1 MSQALIQEI
10 QAPVSFGEEECKRLA
25 RRYHPGDVTVA
36 SAANEYSPERFL
48 RLFLTA
54 HGMAPVGNWQT
65 HTYARVTD
73 SLSLRDHFFLIPIP
87 FRRRKQ
93 DSQTADETRPT
104 IRLMNGE
111 IWIDEI
117 RTAVRAQSIP
127 HTTPFWYFHYDPNR
141 EQTPF
146 DSMTVNFKPACPEKC
161 TLCAG
166 AKTGRVNNGLE
177 GSLATEHSFGRIFNQ
192 HPQAREQL
200 DSVAVVTG
208 CFDQFDDLA
217 SHLRDVRQ
225 SVLKFA
231 SPSTFRVLEHNVTT
245 EAQYEIVVGELG
257 YDVFITLECFDQS
270 MRKIALNGNVGRKGR
285 DSRQFLDMIQ
295 NYANYL
301 DARPEL
307 GKHLVHVTYL
317 IGIDSLETTEY
328 LFSLMAE
335 MNRKLKHTTIVP
347 WLSVFTPYD
356 ETMRI
361 IQNRE
366 FSLGFIIDAQFLAE
380 RYFGAAL
387 MERESGST
395 ADGYARGLF

>member
-1 MSQALIQEI
+1 
-10 QAPVSFGEEECKRLA
+10 
-25 RRYHPGDVTVA
+25 
-36 SAANEYSPERFL
+36 
-48 RLFLTA
+48 
-54 HGMAPVGNWQT
+54 
-65 HTYARVTD
+65 
-73 SLSLRDHFFLIPIP
+73 
-87 FRRRKQ
+87 
-93 DSQTADETRPT
+93 
-104 IRLMNGE
+104 
-111 IWIDEI
+111 
-117 RTAVRAQSIP
+117 
-127 HTTPFWYFHYDPNR
+127 
-141 EQTPF
+141 
-146 DSMTVNFKPACPEKC
+146 
-161 TLCAG
+161 
-166 AKTGRVNNGLE
+166 
-177 GSLATEHSFGRIFNQ
+177 
-192 HPQAREQL
+192 
-200 DSVAVVTG
+200 
-208 CFDQFDDLA
+208 
-217 SHLRDVRQ
+217 
-225 SVLKFA
+225 
-231 SPSTFRVLEHNVTT
+231 
-245 EAQYEIVVGELG
+245 
-257 YDVFITLECFDQS
+257 
-270 MRKIALNGNVGRKGR
+270 
-285 DSRQFLDMIQ
+285 MIQ